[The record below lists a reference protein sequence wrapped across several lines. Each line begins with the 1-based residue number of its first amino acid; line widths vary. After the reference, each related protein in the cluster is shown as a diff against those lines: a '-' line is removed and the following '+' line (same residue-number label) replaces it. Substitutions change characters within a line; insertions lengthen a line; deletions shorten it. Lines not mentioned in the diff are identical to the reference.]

1 MIIHYNKLL
10 FQLEVDPEHAVELDR
25 DADETVEFEQEEYET
40 EVDDSTEASLR
51 TALEH
56 LEIEVSLSLNSVEY
70 EVFFQNQI
78 VICIDVL
85 QAANSRT
92 LGISL
97 RTLALEWATE
107 RSEYVSLLAD
117 YKART
122 ERQARKVSRGA
133 GLGVELKPFLI

>member
-1 MIIHYNKLL
+1 MHYNKLY

-56 LEIEVSLSLNSVEY
+56 LEIEVSLPLNSVEY
-70 EVFFQNQI
+70 EVIFQNQI
-78 VICIDVL
+78 VICIDVF
-85 QAANSRT
+85 QAANNRT

-97 RTLALEWATE
+97 RTLALE
-107 RSEYVSLLAD
+107 
-117 YKART
+117 
-122 ERQARKVSRGA
+122 
-133 GLGVELKPFLI
+133 